1 MKKNNKKHVEKEVL
15 FTKNWE
21 KPKLEVININET
33 NNGESDLLSEGSFWG
48 WLFGSGHS

>member
-1 MKKNNKKHVEKEVL
+1 MNENKNNDSLEV
-15 FTKNWE
+15 WE
-21 KPKLEVININET
+21 KPSFKIININET